1 MKNKVSSVQTG
12 MLFALVLSSMYLGL
26 GDIILLDISKNDAIL
41 SMIIGLIIGLI
52 PLFMY
57 LKINDCY
64 PNLNIFKKNKKLFGK
79 KIGKLL
85 NFLFIT
91 LCFFMMIISFRSLI
105 TFINSK
111 YLNDTPYYAIGLLVL
126 ITAVILS
133 VGKLQKLLRV
143 SQIMFVIVLILII
156 FIEIFL
162 FRYVE
167 IDNLLPVFKTS
178 INNVLYGAVYYASL
192 TSITSF
198 FFLSIYKNKASNEKK
213 FSKSMIIFYLIATIS
228 LTIVMFFII
237 SCFGYDLASIFEYP
251 EYVILKKI
259 IISNS
264 EFHIENILS
273 FRWIFY
279 IISLANISIYGI
291 KKYLEETSLSNK
303 KQIIVIILISILALF
318 LSKNIFLNNPNSILV
333 FKKYYLFIVAI
344 PIFIILTVTFIK
356 TLFVKK
362 ES

>member
-1 MKNKVSSVQTG
+1 
-12 MLFALVLSSMYLGL
+12 
-26 GDIILLDISKNDAIL
+26 
-41 SMIIGLIIGLI
+41 
-52 PLFMY
+52 
-57 LKINDCY
+57 
-64 PNLNIFKKNKKLFGK
+64 
-79 KIGKLL
+79 
-85 NFLFIT
+85 
-91 LCFFMMIISFRSLI
+91 
-105 TFINSK
+105 
-111 YLNDTPYYAIGLLVL
+111 
-126 ITAVILS
+126 
-133 VGKLQKLLRV
+133 
-143 SQIMFVIVLILII
+143 
-156 FIEIFL
+156 
-162 FRYVE
+162 
-167 IDNLLPVFKTS
+167 
-178 INNVLYGAVYYASL
+178 
-192 TSITSF
+192 
-198 FFLSIYKNKASNEKK
+198 
-213 FSKSMIIFYLIATIS
+213 
-228 LTIVMFFII
+228 MFFII

>member
-1 MKNKVSSVQTG
+1 
-12 MLFALVLSSMYLGL
+12 
-26 GDIILLDISKNDAIL
+26 
-41 SMIIGLIIGLI
+41 
-52 PLFMY
+52 
-57 LKINDCY
+57 
-64 PNLNIFKKNKKLFGK
+64 
-79 KIGKLL
+79 
-85 NFLFIT
+85 
-91 LCFFMMIISFRSLI
+91 MMIISFRSLI

-143 SQIMFVIVLILII
+143 SQIMFVIVSILII